1 MRPLMLTT
9 AFTLLG
15 TVVAQAHWP
24 LTYVGSPAIHR
35 FDGSVRQVTL
45 VQPHVEQ
52 AQVLVGELSGRGHR
66 NPECAI
72 ESGAFLKEPL
82 SDEAKIGGVQ
92 LFDDEPLSLNGKP
105 GRPTSAPQS
114 IDIKDGEQPKGSA
127 FDGMWLAG
135 D

>member
-1 MRPLMLTT
+1 MLTA
-9 AFTLLG
+9 AFCLMG
-15 TVVAQAHWP
+15 TFAASADLP
-24 LTYVGSPAIHR
+24 ITYVGRPEMHR
-35 FDGSVRQVTL
+35 LDGSVRHVTL

-52 AQVLVGELSGRGHR
+52 AKVLVGEMLGRGKH

-82 SDEAKIGGVQ
+82 SDEAKIGGAQ

-105 GRPTSAPQS
+105 GRPTGAPQS
-114 IDIKDGEQPKGSA
+114 VDIKDGEQPKGSA

-135 D
+135 DRSR